1 MEVNKTL
8 SFAIPTYN
16 RAKFLDNCL
25 KLLVPLAKKYN
36 IQIFISDNA
45 SNDNTKEIVQK
56 WINFYP
62 LIFYHSNEKNI
73 GYDRNV
79 EIALKMSNTEYTWL
93 LGDTNAVKE
102 DGLDYV
108 YKLISN
114 NKKYDAIIVNAIGR
128 VKNIPEKDY
137 MDKNLLLSDLGW
149 HMTLLS
155 TYIYSKS
162 LINYEN
168 FKKYYDSSFGH
179 MGIIFEYIAER
190 DFLVHWIDKPIIYS
204 IANIAGLNKKS
215 DWSDFAIKT
224 WTEYWSNFVFSLPMS
239 YNLDVKLKCIKE
251 HGEKSGLFSILGLLN
266 LRSMNQLN
274 YKIYKQYSQLFLFTI
289 KYPKLVILFISIL
302 PIKLLLIMKF
312 LKIKIYKKD

>member
-1 MEVNKTL
+1 MEVNKKL

-25 KLLVPLAKKYN
+25 KSLVPLAKKYN

-93 LGDTNAVKE
+93 LGDTYAVKE

-137 MDKNLLLSDLGW
+137 MDKNLFLSDLAW
-149 HMTLLS
+149 HMTMLS

-162 LINYEN
+162 LINYGN
-168 FKKYYDSSFGH
+168 FKRYYDSLFAH

-190 DFLVHWIDKPIIYS
+190 DFLVHWIDKPIIYY
-204 IANIAGLNKKS
+204 IANIAGVNKKS
-215 DWSDFAIKT
+215 FWSDFTIKT

-239 YNLDVKLKCIKE
+239 YNLDVKLKCIKD

-274 YKIYKQYSQLFLFTI
+274 YKIYKQYSQFFLFTI

-302 PIKLLLIMKF
+302 PIKLALIMNF
-312 LKIKIYKKD
+312 LILKIYMKD